1 MSRRRILILIKN
13 AGEMLTVPCGSSAVP
28 GRMVEIDLSQRFAGT
43 GRSLMAKIDQ
53 YPSGSVASLM

>member
-1 MSRRRILILIKN
+1 
-13 AGEMLTVPCGSSAVP
+13 MLTLYGGSAVP
-28 GRMVEIDLSQRFAGT
+28 GGMVEIDLSQRFAGA